1 MRSQI
6 AATLRVPMTVVPIL
20 QQQFGRYCTVL
31 DRQGEHAA
39 VEVRAHLLTGLAE
52 QLAGWG
58 NRIEVI
64 SPSELRA
71 ELVRLGTELVAHHNE
86 AP

>member
-1 MRSQI
+1 MK
-6 AATLRVPMTVVPIL
+6 VVPIL

-39 VEVRAHLLTGLAE
+39 VEVRAHLLAGLAE

-58 NRIEVI
+58 DRIEVV
-64 SPSELRA
+64 SPRSCGLNWFASELNSS
-71 ELVRLGTELVAHHNE
+71 LTITKHHSE
-86 AP
+86 AAP